1 MSDWDFLY
9 EMRERGYSTE
19 EIMDAAACGYAPYE
33 YPSLHEYSEE
43 EHKFIDDL
51 FDEIVADEIPP
62 ITYNSQEEEEQAYLK
77 ERIFNN
83 IVENARHYF
92 ELTGRYLQIWGE
104 LGELYAELE
113 FGLQRHEQ
121 PNQAG
126 SDGIIN
132 GKLVEVKTI
141 SPVKQNNKVF
151 VKSQGNFEQL
161 LIIRI
166 SKNFEF
172 KAKLISRDKLNQ
184 HGKLLKA
191 EI

>member
-1 MSDWDFLY
+1 MSDWDFLW
-9 EMRERGYSTE
+9 EMRERGYSSE

-33 YPSLHEYSEE
+33 EIYLD
-43 EHKFIDDL
+43 KDDKLIDDL
-51 FDEIVADEIPP
+51 FDKIEADNELIQV
-62 ITYNSQEEEEQAYLK
+62 TYNSIAEEEDAYFK

-83 IVENARHYF
+83 LIDNARNYF

-113 FGLQRHEQ
+113 FGLQRHKQ
-121 PNQAG
+121 PNQEG
-126 SDGIIN
+126 SDGILN

-141 SPVKQNNKVF
+141 SPVKQNNTVS
-151 VKSQGNFEQL
+151 VKQKGNFEQL

-184 HGKLLKA
+184 HSGKLLKA
-191 EI
+191 KI

>member
-9 EMRERGYSTE
+9 EMHEQGYSAE
-19 EIMDAAACGYAPYE
+19 EIMDAAACGYNPYE
-33 YPSLHEYSEE
+33 L
-43 EHKFIDDL
+43 DL
-51 FDEIVADEIPP
+51 VFDEIIADEIEPVVDSDQKYAGKNQ
-62 ITYNSQEEEEQAYLK
+62 IFEKNE
-77 ERIFNN
+77 IFNN
-83 IVENARHYF
+83 LIDNARHYF

-113 FGLQRHEQ
+113 FRLQRHKQ

-151 VKSQGNFEQL
+151 VKSQGDFELL

-172 KAKLISRDKLNQ
+172 EAKLISRDKLNQ
-184 HGKLLKA
+184 YGKFLKT
-191 EI
+191 EM